1 MTERTLFEIVS
12 AIKDGASATHDELR
26 YALLAM
32 SALHHFDSQAL
43 MKLWQR
49 AEKGQDVVKS
59 AFGVR
64 WMMEESYRRA
74 HVALNKPPKQWLG
87 ESNDPDTAECQA
99 IRKAALSVLA
109 KVTRDR
115 EGATNG

>member
-1 MTERTLFEIVS
+1 MSERTLFEIVS
-12 AIKDGASATHDELR
+12 AIKDGDSATHDELR

-32 SALHHFDSQAL
+32 NALQHFDSQAL
-43 MKLWQR
+43 VALWQR
-49 AEKGQDVVKS
+49 AEKGQDIVKS
-59 AFGVR
+59 VFGLK
-64 WMMEESYRRA
+64 WMVEESFRRA
-74 HVALNKPPKQWLG
+74 HAALNKPPKQWLG